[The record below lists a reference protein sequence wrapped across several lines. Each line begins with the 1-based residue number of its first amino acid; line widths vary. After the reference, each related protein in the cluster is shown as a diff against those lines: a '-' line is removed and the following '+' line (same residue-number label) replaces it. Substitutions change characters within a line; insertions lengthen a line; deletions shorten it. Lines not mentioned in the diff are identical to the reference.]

1 MLTITTSSRISSE
14 ARGEIVTDD
23 LGHRPPAVPLV
34 ELLDALDGTTPE
46 PVSDRIVIRHPLQP
60 FDVRNVTRGALGM
73 PADTPFTF
81 DPTALTAAEAAS
93 ADRGPE
99 PDSQLRAEGLTD
111 TAHPGAGLLVGYLH
125 GSFLATIDSYHLG
138 PIPKAPKAQLLCS
151 VTPSRARRDR

>member
-1 MLTITTSSRISSE
+1 MNFSD
-14 ARGEIVTDD
+14 A
-23 LGHRPPAVPLV
+23 LV
-34 ELLDALDGTTPE
+34 ELLDAPDGTTPD

-99 PDSQLRAEGLTD
+99 PGFLSGPVTAPVAADVALSAAAKSEVAAANSDSAGG
-111 TAHPGAGLLVGYLH
+111 GA
-125 GSFLATIDSYHLG
+125 SS
-138 PIPKAPKAQLLCS
+138 
-151 VTPSRARRDR
+151 